1 MFCHRGY
8 YLHQATFAVTD
19 SMIFARPLNKIVY
32 ILLLMEH
39 EHQCELLNRSIG
51 IDSTHA
57 VFMSAEDNILTCLL
71 SISKLLLFR
80 NAYRTQSNIFD
91 GTFLQ
96 KSSIRDTQQL
106 ILNTPLH
113 FLLFP

>member
-1 MFCHRGY
+1 MFCHRGN
-8 YLHQATFAVTD
+8 YLRQATFAVTD
-19 SMIFARPLNKIVY
+19 SMIFARPNKIVY

-57 VFMSAEDNILTCLL
+57 IFMSAEDDISTSLL

-80 NAYRTQSNIFD
+80 DAFRTQSNIFD